1 MHNMKEGWNLLIISI
16 LEILKFSDLYFFGIY
31 LNFDTGDVQHGS
43 HNPFKYYH
51 TEKKGE
57 KTILKIITLKR
68 KWVVWSPC
76 IDWPFNNE
84 VASAFS
90 FSWSKDPWEEISV
103 FVFTVEPILVMNHDH
118 TTMILS
124 TNLSKT
130 YIHKGKKHGL
140 KKPEFFLRRSPNKH
154 FEEERLQF
162 NYFNC
167 LSLSH
172 SLSSFLL
179 ILIKVF
185 KLTTY
190 IIYCLPFHGLPCTHK
205 SLQNESLAF
214 ITHD

>member
-1 MHNMKEGWNLLIISI
+1 MFNMAVTIP
-16 LEILKFSDLYFFGIY
+16 
-31 LNFDTGDVQHGS
+31 LNITTQRRR
-43 HNPFKYYH
+43 
-51 TEKKGE
+51 EKK
-57 KTILKIITLKR
+57 KIHKIITLKR

-90 FSWSKDPWEEISV
+90 LSWSKDPWEEISV

-118 TTMILS
+118 TTMIPS

-130 YIHKGKKHGL
+130 YIHKGKKHEL

-172 SLSSFLL
+172 SLSSFSL
-179 ILIKVF
+179 ILIKIF

-190 IIYCLPFHGLPCTHK
+190 IIYCLPFHGLSCTHK
-205 SLQNESLAF
+205 SLKNESLAL
-214 ITHD
+214 IKHDQNMKFWLSKLLRRSMH